1 MIDQNRSLDANVS
14 EAEPVDRWA
23 ALAGKWTFAGASAM
37 YLGPAERSAFP
48 IGLAVG
54 SQRLK
59 DGSVS
64 CKVSFSRNRDTAGGV
79 LLGYQSPHVGY
90 ITATLGG
97 WGRGYAIGQ
106 FKPGLGW
113 NEIEGAGLVG
123 NLVPEQIYELEVRL
137 QGQSVALRVDGVQV
151 ISSIVREPLEGSGFG
166 LYAWDSGEIQF
177 TDVKIRPE
185 RPRAFVIM
193 PFVEP
198 FNSIYR
204 DVIQPV
210 ADESNFCVTRVDE
223 VAGPGLIL
231 EDIRRQIEEA
241 HVIIAEVSTRN
252 PNVFYELGYAHALR
266 KPAVLLA
273 QRLQEPP
280 LPFDISGYRAIL
292 YDDTIAG
299 KKIVQTRLREHLS
312 AIQHNS

>member
-1 MIDQNRSLDANVS
+1 
-14 EAEPVDRWA
+14 
-23 ALAGKWTFAGASAM
+23 
-37 YLGPAERSAFP
+37 
-48 IGLAVG
+48 
-54 SQRLK
+54 
-59 DGSVS
+59 
-64 CKVSFSRNRDTAGGV
+64 
-79 LLGYQSPHVGY
+79 
-90 ITATLGG
+90 
-97 WGRGYAIGQ
+97 
-106 FKPGLGW
+106 
-113 NEIEGAGLVG
+113 
-123 NLVPEQIYELEVRL
+123 
-137 QGQSVALRVDGVQV
+137 
-151 ISSIVREPLEGSGFG
+151 
-166 LYAWDSGEIQF
+166 
-177 TDVKIRPE
+177 
-185 RPRAFVIM
+185 M

-198 FNSIYR
+198 FNTIYR

-299 KKIVQTRLREHLS
+299 KKIVQTKLHEHLS